1 MMIGRCSQHCER
13 CFLAGTR
20 INYSE
25 QRRRHSSSLVG
36 IYHSAGHNAQQSEVD
51 DQDDNGFS
59 QDLAEYC
66 AKPPNPASLRMLM
79 KTGVG
84 AEAFPGQQH
93 HDSNGHINNRTTAM
107 AEYLRNELPLRLAHR
122 IQDLDQMA
130 GLRDM
135 EDVKTVKGIYI
146 QSFRELIRQFPTP
159 IRTNVDEQAFADRLS
174 QLYMNHSSVLVQMAK
189 GAFQLREQIRQ
200 RQKEKRRRQFSS
212 SGNNN
217 NQSSS
222 PMTNDHVSDGESSN
236 EDDSIVPDF
245 ETMQDCH
252 HFLDRFYMSRIGIR
266 FLASQYLTLRNHSN
280 GSGGSRHD
288 PNYVGMICLVTSPYA
303 VVRQAAADASQMC
316 RRTFGR
322 CPTVELTGNCTLTF
336 AYIPTYLH
344 YIVLELLKNAL
355 RATMEAHETSPGALP
370 VVKVI
375 IADGADNEDV
385 VIKIADEGGG
395 IPRSQMDKIWS
406 YLYTTASPKV
416 QQGTF
421 FQNDNHHHHHQQ
433 SDFSKQSPLAG
444 LGYGLPIARSYCR
457 YFGGELDLLSMEGF
471 GTDAF
476 VHLKRFQGDDSIEPV
491 PL

>member
-1 MMIGRCSQHCER
+1 
-13 CFLAGTR
+13 
-20 INYSE
+20 
-25 QRRRHSSSLVG
+25 VG
-36 IYHSAGHNAQQSEVD
+36 IYPTAGNSAQQSEED
-51 DQDDNGFS
+51 DQDDSGFS
-59 QDLAEYC
+59 QVLAEYC

-93 HDSNGHINNRTTAM
+93 YDSDCHNADHINHRTMAM
-107 AEYLRNELPLRLAHR
+107 AEYLRTELPLRLAHR

-130 GLRDM
+130 GMRDM
-135 EDVKTVKGIYI
+135 EDVQKVKGIYI
-146 QSFRELIRQFPTP
+146 QSFRELIWQFPTP
-159 IRTNVDEQAFADRLS
+159 ICTNVDEQAFADRLS

-212 SGNNN
+212 SGNNT

-222 PMTNDHVSDGESSN
+222 PITNDHDSDGESSN
-236 EDDSIVPDF
+236 DDDSIVPDF

-266 FLASQYLTLRNHSN
+266 FLASQYLTLRNHNNSSN
-280 GSGGSRHD
+280 RHD
-288 PNYVGMICLVTSPYA
+288 PNYIGMICLVTSPYA

-322 CPTVELTGNCTLTF
+322 CPTVEITGNCALTF

-355 RATMEAHETSPGALP
+355 RATMEAHETSTGALP

-375 IADGADNEDV
+375 IADRADNEDV

-395 IPRSQMDKIWS
+395 VPRSQMDKIWS

-421 FQNDNHHHHHQQ
+421 FQNENQYQQ
-433 SDFSKQSPLAG
+433 SDFSKKSPLAG

-457 YFGGELDLLSMEGF
+457 YFGGELDLLSMEGY